1 MVLRASQGAWGLNLW
16 KKVSAN
22 EKKGGHGGGRLLV
35 LTFVGASVL
44 QRGPKGLCQAGITP

>member
-1 MVLRASQGAWGLNLW
+1 M
-16 KKVSAN
+16 SAN